1 MTKDANAVVVEADLE
16 AGPKTVW
23 RALSEPDLLGAW
35 LLPND
40 IHAAP
45 GERFAFDDEGRRIDC
60 EVLEVEP
67 GRRLRYSWREADA
80 GVGSEVSFI
89 LTPTPTGG
97 THLRV
102 VHGPVVLS
110 MADARARRAAKAW
123 RVGRLQAACFQS
135 TGSFARAA

>member
-1 MTKDANAVVVEADLE
+1 MSEDANAVVVEADLE
-16 AGPKTVW
+16 AAPEKVW

-40 IHAAP
+40 IHPQP
-45 GERFAFDDEGRRIDC
+45 GERFAFDDEGGRIDC
-60 EVLEVEP
+60 EVLEAEP
-67 GRRLRYSWREADA
+67 GRSLRYSWREADA
-80 GVGSEVSFI
+80 GVGSEVSFV

-110 MADARARRAAKAW
+110 MADARARREA
-123 RVGRLQAACFQS
+123 RLQAASFQS
-135 TGSFARAA
+135 TSGFRRAA